1 MLVSIASEV
10 LSAVLRSRLIDN
22 IRAPNRKVTTNI
34 TMYKLQRRRVLSLSG
49 VPAYLIGLIA
59 FL

>member
-1 MLVSIASEV
+1 M

-22 IRAPNRKVTTNI
+22 IRAPNRYVTTNI
-34 TMYKLQRRRVLSLSG
+34 TIYKLQRRRVLSLSG